1 MSPPRRVLV
10 VAPHA
15 DDEVLGC
22 GGAIA
27 RHAASGDEVTV
38 LILGK
43 ASAALYDE
51 AAREAPLCEAREAHA
66 VLGVHRSV
74 FREFPAPMMD
84 TVPVHEIA
92 DAVRETVFESGAETV
107 YVPHR
112 GDVHQDHGVVFNAA
126 LVAARPVDGCP
137 VRRILAY
144 ETMSETEWSPP
155 FGGDAFVPN
164 VFLDISNT
172 LDAKIDAMKKYSSQI
187 KEKPHPRSEWGLRA
201 LAEYRGSTVGV
212 AAAEAFALIRE
223 IG

>member
-1 MSPPRRVLV
+1 MIKVLV

-27 RHAASGDEVTV
+27 RHVASGDEVTV

-43 ASAALYDE
+43 ASATLYDE
-51 AAREAPLCEAREAHA
+51 AAREAPLREAREAHS
-66 VLGVHRSV
+66 VLGVGNSV

-84 TVPVHEIA
+84 TVPIHEIA
-92 DAVRETVFESGAETV
+92 DAVRETIFESGAETV

-112 GDVHQDHGVVFNAA
+112 GDVHQDHSVVFNAA

-137 VRRILAY
+137 VRRVLAY
-144 ETMSETEWSPP
+144 ETMSETEWAPP

-164 VFLDISNT
+164 VFLDVTAT
-172 LDAKIDAMKKYSSQI
+172 LDRKIDAMKKYGSQI

-212 AAAEAFALIRE
+212 AAAEAFALIRD